1 MTISEAI
8 SQTRKLSGN
17 AVDDNTMCRWLSELD
32 GRLMLDFY
40 KGGEW
45 MSYSLP
51 DDEDHELLVPFPWD
65 ELYVHYLE
73 AMVYYSNGEFERYRN
88 SYEMYNKKELDFRQW
103 YARTHV
109 PITLDMLQKRDCT
122 VVMEPQDQ
130 RCSRP
135 FWYLSAYGI
144 AVRHGYQG
152 SVDEWL
158 AELVGP
164 PGPKGEDGSGVEILG
179 TYDDLEALEAAV
191 QSPQQGDMYNVG
203 TEAPFQIY
211 MWDATSGGGSW
222 VHQGQI
228 QGPKGDTGAQGPQGP
243 EGPKG
248 DTGPKGETGETGA
261 QGIQGP
267 KGDTGPTGPQGE
279 KGETGATGPQG
290 PKGDTGETGPQG
302 EKGDTGAQGPQGP
315 KGDTGETGPQGPKG
329 DTGEQGPQGPKGDP
343 GTGLDIKGTYAT
355 EELLAASVLNPQQGD
370 MYNVGAAAPYTIYMW
385 DVTVPPGGWISQGRL
400 QGPVGPQG
408 PQGPTGEDG
417 ADATV
422 NGVNALTLQAGNGL
436 VGQQTGNTFTI
447 GLPVDGS
454 AGDVLKK
461 TDDGA
466 EWGELPE
473 ESAAFSITVPADG
486 WGEDNT
492 ATVQNPMFAASGYA
506 YVCGPDEASRSVW
519 TSGGVRASDEVSADG
534 ALAFLCDQAPE
545 TDLTVNII
553 RTATGGSGS
562 PVLSTGGGG
571 SGGGGGGIKLLSIT
585 VTTPPNKMAY
595 RPGEVFDP
603 AGMVVTAS
611 YEFGLEQAVT
621 GYTYSPSGALAEENT
636 QITISYTE
644 GGVTAQTTQAITVEK
659 ATVQVPSQSG
669 ALTYTGEEQSPVWD
683 NYSQADM
690 TLGGET
696 SGTNAGSYE
705 AVFTLTNTVGTQWP
719 DGTTEPKTAAWN
731 IQKAAGQVTLNPESL
746 TLTADQTS
754 GTVTVTRLGT
764 GAVTA
769 QVTDTSV
776 ASAQVSG
783 DQVTVTGLETGTTT
797 VTVSAADDGNYT
809 AGSASLSVQV
819 QFSEIYGVEWDGT
832 GTTVWSRTDA
842 AELFTDPEP
851 AVNNGT
857 GSSPF
862 DDIMPWSGMVTS
874 EDPEAGTV
882 VSIPKFWYKWTRS
895 GNGMKLQISNGPED
909 GFLVSPAH
917 ADRGDGYGERD
928 VIYVG
933 RYHCGSNYKSQTG
946 GQPATNIT
954 RAAARTGI
962 HALGADIYQWD
973 WATLWTIMMLYLV
986 EYANWNSQ
994 AAIGYGCSPSSKK
1007 FNMGLTDAMQ
1017 YHTGTSAASR
1027 TTYGCCQYR
1036 HIEGLWDNVYDWVD
1050 GIYFSGAN
1058 VYCIL
1063 NPDDYSDTTG
1073 GTLVGQRATN
1083 SGWISAWTDPS
1094 AVDGYEWALYP
1105 DAVNGSESTFV
1116 TDYCD
1121 YIASGVVLRAGG
1133 NYVQNQDRGLFF
1145 ANGDNDASV
1154 LKGSVGSRLHKLP
1167 KGEGV

>member
-1 MTISEAI
+1 MAYNSAYTGSQVDAAVGAVRQKETIWDGKQDELTGTEDQLVGFNSAGEA
-8 SQTRKLSGN
+8 TAVPKPTAADVGAMPAVSGGTTGQVLTKTEAGQEWKN
-17 AVDDNTMCRWLSELD
+17 APD
-32 GRLMLDFY
+32 GLPS
-40 KGGEW
+40 GGEEGQVLTKTASGAQW
-45 MSYSLP
+45 DDVPSNLP
-51 DDEDHELLVPFPWD
+51 
-65 ELYVHYLE
+65 
-73 AMVYYSNGEFERYRN
+73 AG
-88 SYEMYNKKELDFRQW
+88 
-103 YARTHV
+103 
-109 PITLDMLQKRDCT
+109 
-122 VVMEPQDQ
+122 
-130 RCSRP
+130 
-135 FWYLSAYGI
+135 
-144 AVRHGYQG
+144 
-152 SVDEWL
+152 
-158 AELVGP
+158 
-164 PGPKGEDGSGVEILG
+164 G
-179 TYDDLEALEAAV
+179 TD
-191 QSPQQGDMYNVG
+191 
-203 TEAPFQIY
+203 
-211 MWDATSGGGSW
+211 
-222 VHQGQI
+222 GQI
-228 QGPKGDTGAQGPQGP
+228 LTKTADGVAWEDAPEGGVTSFNSRTGAVTPQA
-243 EGPKG
+243 G
-248 DTGPKGETGETGA
+248 DYTA
-261 QGIQGP
+261 
-267 KGDTGPTGPQGE
+267 
-279 KGETGATGPQG
+279 
-290 PKGDTGETGPQG
+290 
-302 EKGDTGAQGPQGP
+302 
-315 KGDTGETGPQGPKG
+315 
-329 DTGEQGPQGPKGDP
+329 
-343 GTGLDIKGTYAT
+343 
-355 EELLAASVLNPQQGD
+355 D
-370 MYNVGAAAPYTIYMW
+370 MVGARADTW
-385 DVTVPPGGWISQGRL
+385 T
-400 QGPVGPQG
+400 
-408 PQGPTGEDG
+408 PT
-417 ADATV
+417 
-422 NGVNALTLQAGNGL
+422 
-436 VGQQTGNTFTI
+436 
-447 GLPVDGS
+447 
-454 AGDVLKK
+454 
-461 TDDGA
+461 
-466 EWGELPE
+466 
-473 ESAAFSITVPADG
+473 AAFSVTIPADG

-492 ATVQNPMFAASGYA
+492 ATVQDPMFAASGYA
-506 YVCGPDEASRSVW
+506 YVCGPDEESRSGW
-519 TSGGVRASDEVSADG
+519 ASGGVRAADSVTADGSLEFLCDTVPDG
-534 ALAFLCDQAPE
+534 AL
-545 TDLTVNII
+545 TVNFV
-553 RTATGGSGS
+553 RMETGGASS
-562 PVLSTGGGG
+562 PALSTGGAGG
-571 SGGGGGGIKLLSIT
+571 GGGGGGIKLLSIAI
-585 VTTPPNKMAY
+585 TTPPNKTAY

-696 SGTNAGSYE
+696 SGTNAGSYD

-719 DGTTEPKTAAWN
+719 DGTTEPKPVAWS
-731 IQKAAGQVTLNPESL
+731 IQKATGQVTLNPESL

-832 GTTVWSRTDA
+832 RPTVWSRTDA
-842 AELFTDPEP
+842 AEPFTDPEP

-874 EDPEAGTV
+874 EDPEAGTLV
-882 VSIPKFWYKWTRS
+882 AIPKFWYKWTRS

-909 GFLVSPAH
+909 GFFVSPAH

-973 WATLWTIMMLYLV
+973 WATRWTIMMLYLV

-994 AAIGYGCSPSSKK
+994 AAIGYGCSPSGSK

-1073 GTLVGQRATN
+1073 GTLVGHRATN

-1094 AVDGYEWALYP
+1094 TVDGYEWALYP

-1116 TDYCD
+1116 TDYCN
-1121 YIASGVVLRAGG
+1121 YNASGVVMLAGG
-1133 NYVQNQDRGLFF
+1133 NYGQYQSLGLFF
-1145 ANGDNDASV
+1145 AGGSGAASYS
-1154 LKGSVGSRLHKLP
+1154 GGFVGSRLHKLP

>member
-1 MTISEAI
+1 MIILTASKSCLTA
-8 SQTRKLSGN
+8 SR
-17 AVDDNTMCRWLSELD
+17 R
-32 GRLMLDFY
+32 
-40 KGGEW
+40 
-45 MSYSLP
+45 
-51 DDEDHELLVPFPWD
+51 ELLVEGAVNVNIVQFVFSSDWDGLTKTAVFQAGSDKYSVLLDESNETPIPW
-65 ELYVHYLE
+65 EVLQNPRRTLY
-73 AMVYYSNGEFERYRN
+73 AGVYG
-88 SYEMYNKKELDFRQW
+88 
-103 YARTHV
+103 
-109 PITLDMLQKRDCT
+109 T
-122 VVMEPQDQ
+122 VGGD
-130 RCSRP
+130 
-135 FWYLSAYGI
+135 
-144 AVRHGYQG
+144 
-152 SVDEWL
+152 
-158 AELVGP
+158 LVLP
-164 PGPKGEDGSGVEILG
+164 TIWASLG
-179 TYDDLEALEAAV
+179 TIQEGATPGQDTQPPTPTVYEQLLADIGNLDDLDTRSKDSLVAAINEV
-191 QSPQQGDMYNVG
+191 
-203 TEAPFQIY
+203 
-211 MWDATSGGGSW
+211 
-222 VHQGQI
+222 
-228 QGPKGDTGAQGPQGP
+228 
-243 EGPKG
+243 
-248 DTGPKGETGETGA
+248 
-261 QGIQGP
+261 
-267 KGDTGPTGPQGE
+267 
-279 KGETGATGPQG
+279 
-290 PKGDTGETGPQG
+290 
-302 EKGDTGAQGPQGP
+302 
-315 KGDTGETGPQGPKG
+315 
-329 DTGEQGPQGPKGDP
+329 
-343 GTGLDIKGTYAT
+343 
-355 EELLAASVLNPQQGD
+355 
-370 MYNVGAAAPYTIYMW
+370 YT
-385 DVTVPPGGWISQGRL
+385 T
-400 QGPVGPQG
+400 
-408 PQGPTGEDG
+408 
-417 ADATV
+417 
-422 NGVNALTLQAGNGL
+422 
-436 VGQQTGNTFTI
+436 
-447 GLPVDGS
+447 
-454 AGDVLKK
+454 
-461 TDDGA
+461 
-466 EWGELPE
+466 
-473 ESAAFSITVPADG
+473 
-486 WGEDNT
+486 
-492 ATVQNPMFAASGYA
+492 
-506 YVCGPDEASRSVW
+506 
-519 TSGGVRASDEVSADG
+519 
-534 ALAFLCDQAPE
+534 
-545 TDLTVNII
+545 
-553 RTATGGSGS
+553 
-562 PVLSTGGGG
+562 
-571 SGGGGGGIKLLSIT
+571 GGGGIKLLSIA
-585 VTTPPNKMAY
+585 VTTPPNKTEY
-595 RPGEVFDP
+595 RPGDVFDP

-621 GYTYSPSGALAEENT
+621 GYTYTPSGALAEGNT
-636 QITISYTE
+636 QITISYSE

-669 ALTYTGEEQSPVWD
+669 ALTYTGEAQSPTWD
-683 NYSQADM
+683 NYNQADM
-690 TLGGET
+690 TLSGET
-696 SGTNAGSYE
+696 SGTNAGSYD

-719 DGTTEPKTAAWN
+719 DGTTEPKTVAWS
-731 IQKAAGQVTLNPESL
+731 IQKATGQVTLNPESL

-769 QVTDTSV
+769 QATDTSV

-874 EDPEAGTV
+874 EDPEAGTLV
-882 VSIPKFWYKWTRS
+882 AIPKFWYKWTRS

-933 RYHCGSNYKSQTG
+933 RYHCGSSYKSQTG
-946 GQPATNIT
+946 VQPVTNIT
-954 RAAARTGI
+954 RSTARVSI

-973 WATLWTIMMLYLV
+973 WATRWTIMMLYLV

-1036 HIEGLWDNVYDWVD
+1036 RIEGLWDNVYDWVD

-1105 DAVNGSESTFV
+1105 DAVNGSQSTFV
-1116 TDYCD
+1116 TDYCS
-1121 YIASGVVLRAGG
+1121 YNASGVVLLVGG
-1133 NYVQNQDRGLFF
+1133 FYSQGQDRGLFC
-1145 ANGDNDASV
+1145 AAGYGAASYSSS
-1154 LKGSVGSRLHKLP
+1154 GVGSRLHKLP

>member
-1 MTISEAI
+1 MP
-8 SQTRKLSGN
+8 
-17 AVDDNTMCRWLSELD
+17 NTVLGKVSVVPKGDYSASTTYYALD
-32 GRLMLDFY
+32 
-40 KGGEW
+40 
-45 MSYSLP
+45 
-51 DDEDHELLVPFPWD
+51 
-65 ELYVHYLE
+65 
-73 AMVYYSNGEFERYRN
+73 
-88 SYEMYNKKELDFRQW
+88 
-103 YARTHV
+103 
-109 PITLDMLQKRDCT
+109 
-122 VVMEPQDQ
+122 
-130 RCSRP
+130 
-135 FWYLSAYGI
+135 I
-144 AVRHGYQG
+144 AGYQG
-152 SVDEWL
+152 GSYLAMKEVTGVTPSNDGVNWMQLSGPGLPGVDGVTFTPSVSKAGVISWTNDGGE
-158 AELVGP
+158 ENPDPVDIMGP
-164 PGPKGEDGSGVEILG
+164 PGAAAGFGTVTATADNTSSETPSVDVQASGPDTAKNFTFAFTGLKGNPGDTPDIEIGTVTTLEPGQDATAGITGTTPNLSLSLGIPKGQPGTSVSRIERTSGTGAAGTTDTYTMYDSNNEPIGTFTVYNGANGSGAGDFKADGSVPMAGNLQMGGNRITGVGAPTDPSDAVRQQDLEVVSQEVDHILDGTTPAFFPLATEAKAGAVKPGAGMSVEEDGTLNAE
-179 TYDDLEALEAAV
+179 
-191 QSPQQGDMYNVG
+191 
-203 TEAPFQIY
+203 
-211 MWDATSGGGSW
+211 
-222 VHQGQI
+222 
-228 QGPKGDTGAQGPQGP
+228 AQG
-243 EGPKG
+243 
-248 DTGPKGETGETGA
+248 
-261 QGIQGP
+261 
-267 KGDTGPTGPQGE
+267 
-279 KGETGATGPQG
+279 
-290 PKGDTGETGPQG
+290 
-302 EKGDTGAQGPQGP
+302 
-315 KGDTGETGPQGPKG
+315 
-329 DTGEQGPQGPKGDP
+329 
-343 GTGLDIKGTYAT
+343 
-355 EELLAASVLNPQQGD
+355 
-370 MYNVGAAAPYTIYMW
+370 
-385 DVTVPPGGWISQGRL
+385 
-400 QGPVGPQG
+400 
-408 PQGPTGEDG
+408 
-417 ADATV
+417 
-422 NGVNALTLQAGNGL
+422 
-436 VGQQTGNTFTI
+436 
-447 GLPVDGS
+447 
-454 AGDVLKK
+454 
-461 TDDGA
+461 
-466 EWGELPE
+466 
-473 ESAAFSITVPADG
+473 AAFSVTIPADG
-486 WGEDNT
+486 WGEGDT
-492 ATVQNPMFAASGYA
+492 ATVQSPMFAASGYA
-506 YVCGPDEASRSVW
+506 YVCGPDEDSRSGW
-519 TSGGVRASDEVSADG
+519 AAGGVRAADEVSADG

-553 RTATGGSGS
+553 RTATVGSGS

-585 VTTPPNKMAY
+585 VTTPPNKTAY
-595 RPGEVFDP
+595 RPGDVFDP
-603 AGMVVTAS
+603 SGMVITAS

-621 GYTYSPSGALAEENT
+621 GYTYTPSGALAEGNT
-636 QITISYTE
+636 QITISYSE

-669 ALTYTGEEQSPVWD
+669 TLTYTGEEQFPVWD

-746 TLTADQTS
+746 ILTADQPS

-764 GAVTA
+764 GAITA
-769 QVTDTSV
+769 QVADTSV

-783 DQVTVTGLETGTTT
+783 DQVTVTGLETGITT

-819 QFSEIYGVEWDGT
+819 QLSEIYGVEWDGT

-874 EDPEAGTV
+874 EDPETGTV

-909 GFLVSPAH
+909 GFFVSPAH

-928 VIYVG
+928 VVYVG
-933 RYHCGSNYKSQTG
+933 RYHCGSSYKSQTG
-946 GQPATNIT
+946 VQPVTNIT
-954 RAAARTGI
+954 RSTARVSI
-962 HALGADIYQWD
+962 HALGDDVYQWD
-973 WATLWTIMMLYLV
+973 WATRWTIMMLYLV

-994 AAIGYGCSPSSKK
+994 AAIGYGCSPSGNK

-1105 DAVNGSESTFV
+1105 DAVNGSKSTFV
-1116 TDYCD
+1116 TDYCN
-1121 YIASGVVLRAGG
+1121 YFASGVVLRVGG
-1133 NYVQNQDRGLFF
+1133 YYYQGQDRGLFCAF
-1145 ANGDNDASV
+1145 GDYAASD
-1154 LKGSVGSRLHKLP
+1154 SSSDVGSRLHKLP

>member
-17 AVDDNTMCRWLSELD
+17 AVDDNTMCQWLSELD

-40 KGGEW
+40 KGSEW
-45 MSYSLP
+45 MAYALP
-51 DDEDHELLVPFPWD
+51 QDADHELLVPFPWD

-164 PGPKGEDGSGVEILG
+164 PGPKGEDGSGVDILG

-302 EKGDTGAQGPQGP
+302 PKGDPGEQGPQGP
-315 KGDTGETGPQGPKG
+315 KGDTG
-329 DTGEQGPQGPKGDP
+329 
-343 GTGLDIKGTYAT
+343 TGLDIKGTYDS
-355 EELLAASVLNPQQGD
+355 EELLETMVVNPQQGD
-370 MYNVGAAAPYTIYMW
+370 MYNVGTSAPYTIYMW
-385 DVTVPPGGWISQGRL
+385 DATTPPGQWISQGQL
-400 QGPVGPQG
+400 QGPQGERGPEGPEGPQG
-408 PQGPTGEDG
+408 PAGADGAPGQPGPAGEDG
-417 ADATV
+417 APGEQGPAGADGQDATI
-422 NGVNALTLQAGNGL
+422 NGVNALTLQTANGISSNQSGGTLTIKLPDGGN
-436 VGQQTGNTFTI
+436 V
-447 GLPVDGS
+447 
-454 AGDVLKK
+454 GDVLKR
-461 TDDGA
+461 TATSA
-466 EWGELPE
+466 EWGASPSGLP
-473 ESAAFSITVPADG
+473 
-486 WGEDNT
+486 
-492 ATVQNPMFAASGYA
+492 
-506 YVCGPDEASRSVW
+506 
-519 TSGGVRASDEVSADG
+519 
-534 ALAFLCDQAPE
+534 
-545 TDLTVNII
+545 
-553 RTATGGSGS
+553 TGGTPGQILTKTTDGVAWED
-562 PVLSTGGGG
+562 PPE
-571 SGGGGGGIKLLSIT
+571 GGGGGIKLLSVAI
-585 VTTPPNKMAY
+585 TTPPNKTAY

-621 GYTYSPSGALAEENT
+621 GYTYTPSGALAEGNT
-636 QITISYTE
+636 QITISYSE

-669 ALTYTGEEQSPVWD
+669 ALTYTGEAQSPTWD
-683 NYSQADM
+683 NYNQADM
-690 TLGGET
+690 TLSGET
-696 SGTNAGSYE
+696 SGTNAGSYD

-719 DGTTEPKTAAWN
+719 DETTEPKTVAWS
-731 IQKAAGQVTLNPESL
+731 IQKATGQVTLNPESL

-797 VTVSAADDGNYT
+797 VTVSTADDGNYT

-819 QFSEIYGVEWDGT
+819 QFSEVYGAEWDGT

-928 VIYVG
+928 VVYVG
-933 RYHCGSNYKSQTG
+933 RYHCGSSYKSQTG
-946 GQPATNIT
+946 GQPVVNIT

-973 WATLWTIMMLYLV
+973 WATWWTIMMLYLV

-994 AAIGYGCSPSSKK
+994 AAIGYGCSPSSNK

-1063 NPDDYSDTTG
+1063 NPDDYSDATG
-1073 GTLVGQRATN
+1073 GTLVGQRATS
-1083 SGWISAWTDPS
+1083 SGYISAWTDPS
-1094 AVDGYEWALYP
+1094 DVEGYEWALYP
-1105 DAVNGSESTFV
+1105 DAVSGSESTFV
-1116 TDYCD
+1116 TDYCG
-1121 YIASGVVLRAGG
+1121 YSASGVVLLVGG
-1133 NYVQNQDRGLFF
+1133 YYYQYQYYGLFY
-1145 ANGDNDASV
+1145 AVGVNAAS
-1154 LKGSVGSRLHKLP
+1154 GSGSNVGSRLHKLP